1 MPEANSAVALA
12 NVGFRAAGRA
22 CGRASLSGGRRK
34 KPRAQNGSENNA
46 LHCSAAARRD
56 DDTVAH
62 LCHGERPSSRSSPQD
77 IGQRGAHLQAT
88 RSRSGRFE
96 VDHPTQARQL
106 VGTEA
111 REGAPMAPAGCTAT
125 LPGRRRRRTCRA
137 GRDAA
142 GRCDQGFSACAPRR
156 RRRYDSGASARGR
169 RAAAG
174 WRPCSWSRRPERNR
188 AGANG
193 HMPP

>member
-106 VGTEA
+106 VRTEA
-111 REGAPMAPAGCTAT
+111 ERPPLGRPPDVRPRPSRV
-125 LPGRRRRRTCRA
+125 PGRRRRRTCRA

-142 GRCDQGFSACAPRR
+142 GRCVRHADAGVETSV
-156 RRRYDSGASARGR
+156 ASARGR

-174 WRPCSWSRRPERNR
+174 C
-188 AGANG
+188 
-193 HMPP
+193 